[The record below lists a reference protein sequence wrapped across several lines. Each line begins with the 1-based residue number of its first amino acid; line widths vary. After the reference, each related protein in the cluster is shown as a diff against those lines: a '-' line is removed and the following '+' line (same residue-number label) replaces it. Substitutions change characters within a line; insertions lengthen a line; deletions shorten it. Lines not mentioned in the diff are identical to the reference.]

1 MTPGLTAEMEHGSS
15 AARAAGGR
23 GLCSPGARAAPLEGG
38 PRGATGGTALHTH
51 GERSGLNLH
60 RYIIQRTQ
68 TARET
73 QIQTSS

>member
-1 MTPGLTAEMEHGSS
+1 MTPGLTAEMQHGSS
-15 AARAAGGR
+15 AVGAAGGR
-23 GLCSPGARAAPLEGG
+23 GLCSPGARAAPLEGV

-68 TARET
+68 TASET